1 VGQPNY
7 KYFYHKRTKID
18 TPKSFSFM
26 SNDASNATSTPI
38 RNIIIATTFYAGSLA
53 MSIFTRV
60 FVLANK
66 HRSGSA
72 TAARKIHNNNDE
84 QRQQRRAKN
93 VITVVLTGGPCAG
106 KSSSLQ
112 SMKDVLT
119 EAGYQILT
127 VPEVPTLLMENG
139 CKFPGIAGPRERL
152 LRYETL
158 LIEMQ
163 LQMENTFIDMAA
175 LDSSSL
181 VTATDPPTGTDVV
194 ATAGLARSHPDRP
207 TAPKASVVI
216 CDRGACDVAAYMPPD
231 LWRATLASVGT
242 SQSHLLGRYDI
253 VCHLVTAANGAPA
266 YYTTANNAMR
276 TETPA
281 QAVAL
286 CRRTQ
291 ECWEAH
297 PTLAVFPNEGV
308 TFADKVQRVSAF
320 VVEQCD
326 RIVTNER
333 SL

>member
-1 VGQPNY
+1 
-7 KYFYHKRTKID
+7 
-18 TPKSFSFM
+18 M
-26 SNDASNATSTPI
+26 SNDASSTNATTLV
-38 RNIIIATTFYAGSLA
+38 RNIISATTFYAGSLA

-66 HRSGSA
+66 HRSGGSA
-72 TAARKIHNNNDE
+72 TTVRKIHSNNNNQQ
-84 QRQQRRAKN
+84 QREQRRAKN

-119 EAGYQILT
+119 KAGYEILT
-127 VPEVPTLLMENG
+127 VPEVPTILMENG
-139 CKFPGIAGPRERL
+139 CKFPGIDGPRERL

-175 LDSSSL
+175 LNSSPL
-181 VTATDPPTGTDVV
+181 PTGSEV
-194 ATAGLARSHPDRP
+194 AAAGLVRSHPGPPNPP
-207 TAPKASVVI
+207 TPPKASVVI

-242 SQSHLLGRYDI
+242 SQSHLLDRYDI

-266 YYTTANNAMR
+266 YYTTANNATR

-281 QAVAL
+281 QAVGL

-291 ECWEAH
+291 ECWAAH

-308 TFADKVQRVSAF
+308 SFADKVHRVSSF

-326 RIVTNER
+326 RIVANEE
-333 SL
+333 